1 VLNPGRLLVRP
12 VVPADWERPG
22 PTTKQ
27 RANDVIAAVVW
38 FAVAYLTWW
47 LSNQISTTKVQVWE
61 AVIGLGVQCGV
72 LAIRRS
78 YPLICLLVASVLF
91 VAVTTW
97 QPGMSYQMSFQ
108 AAYFAALY
116 SAASWAKDTRA
127 FRACAVGVLLVMAV
141 WLAISSTLFGA
152 YEQISKELSKTDS
165 DIPAF
170 TAWMAYTVIMNVAFF
185 AGALYFGRRARAGA
199 WQRETLVQQ
208 AAQLRD
214 QSAELARRA
223 VVDERLRIAREL
235 HDVVAHHI
243 SAVGIQAA
251 AARRVQSKSPQT
263 AAGLLSQ
270 VEGSA
275 RSALAETRALL
286 GVLRSEPESAPEP
299 AADDMPAAAAP
310 NGDSSSPSE
319 ANEAARAVQRTPT
332 NRTPTNR
339 APEPGLA
346 DLEDLAKEME
356 PDVQVETKRV
366 EAEDL
371 PLSKVPAHL
380 GLTLYRVAQEA
391 LTNVRRHSTARSASL
406 TVRTGRDAEFGEW
419 VEAEILDTGRA
430 LPTPRGPSGSGY
442 GLEGIRERAAL
453 HQGSAEIGPR
463 TGAPGFRVRLRLPLN
478 RPEPTD
484 AADPLATPQS
494 TPEEQHEEAR

>member
-1 VLNPGRLLVRP
+1 
-12 VVPADWERPG
+12 
-22 PTTKQ
+22 
-27 RANDVIAAVVW
+27 
-38 FAVAYLTWW
+38 
-47 LSNQISTTKVQVWE
+47 VQ
-61 AVIGLGVQCGV
+61 A
-72 LAIRRS
+72 
-78 YPLICLLVASVLF
+78 
-91 VAVTTW
+91 
-97 QPGMSYQMSFQ
+97 
-108 AAYFAALY
+108 
-116 SAASWAKDTRA
+116 
-127 FRACAVGVLLVMAV
+127 
-141 WLAISSTLFGA
+141 
-152 YEQISKELSKTDS
+152 
-165 DIPAF
+165 
-170 TAWMAYTVIMNVAFF
+170 
-185 AGALYFGRRARAGA
+185 
-199 WQRETLVQQ
+199 
-208 AAQLRD
+208 
-214 QSAELARRA
+214 
-223 VVDERLRIAREL
+223 
-235 HDVVAHHI
+235 
-243 SAVGIQAA
+243 
-251 AARRVQSKSPQT
+251 KSPET
-263 AAGLLSQ
+263 AAHLLTQ

-286 GVLRSEPESAPEP
+286 GVLRSEPHGVG
-299 AADDMPAAAAP
+299 DDMPDGASPADATASPSAAAPAAAAP
-310 NGDSSSPSE
+310 P
-319 ANEAARAVQRTPT
+319 AADHSTH
-332 NRTPTNR
+332 R

>member
-1 VLNPGRLLVRP
+1 MRSLTSVLNPGRLLVRP

-152 YEQISKELSKTDS
+152 YEQISKELSKASS

-170 TAWMAYTVIMNVAFF
+170 TAWMAYTVIINVAFF

-199 WQRETLVQQ
+199 WQHQTLAQQ

-251 AARRVQSKSPQT
+251 AARRVQAKSPET
-263 AAGLLSQ
+263 AAHLLTQ

-286 GVLRSEPESAPEP
+286 GVLRSEPHGVG
-299 AADDMPAAAAP
+299 DDMPDGASPADATASPSAAAPAAAAP
-310 NGDSSSPSE
+310 P
-319 ANEAARAVQRTPT
+319 AADHSTH
-332 NRTPTNR
+332 R